1 MSTKKWT
8 IDTDHSNIG
17 FRVKHMMFSKIT
29 GNFQSYEADIT
40 MEDGNLETAKFS
52 FNAKADSVSTNNEKR
67 DAHLR
72 TADFFNAEKN
82 NSVSFSSN
90 KIVKNGDVYTVEG
103 DLTMNGQAKPVTLDA
118 EYSGVMKDPWGQDR
132 IAVVLKGKINRNEW
146 GITFN
151 QALESGG
158 VLVGETVTL
167 EVESQFI

>member
-82 NSVSFSSN
+82 NTVSFSSN
-90 KIVKNGDVYTVEG
+90 KIIKNGDVYTVEG
-103 DLTMNGQAKPVTLDA
+103 DLAMNGQSNPVTLDA

-167 EVESQFI
+167 EIESQFI